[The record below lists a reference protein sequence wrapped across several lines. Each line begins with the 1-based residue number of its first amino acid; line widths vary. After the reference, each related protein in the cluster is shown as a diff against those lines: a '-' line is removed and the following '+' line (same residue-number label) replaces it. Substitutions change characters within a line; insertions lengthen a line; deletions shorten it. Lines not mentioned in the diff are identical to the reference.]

1 MIIEK
6 IEAWPVRLPRDFAQA
21 MGGAGTPTRLAGGAG
36 DYRWSEV
43 YPALYSVNYE
53 TALVKVTLDSGVV
66 GWGEA
71 QAPLAPEVACEIVR
85 LLLTPALIG
94 VPFDGSR
101 AALEWMWD
109 RMYATMRVRG
119 QTGGFMMDAVSS
131 VDIALWDIAGKL
143 AQKPI
148 AALLSENPAWRLPA
162 YVSGLPLVG
171 RGEAALPYRDAGF
184 TRFKLFY
191 DTPKVGEFLESVD
204 QMPAGTSYAVDA
216 LWRFD
221 LDEAIRFGRELDK
234 RKVLWFEAPLLPES
248 PAEHA
253 ELARKLTTP
262 IALGESYRTRYEM
275 APFFREGALRVYQPD
290 LGRVGITEGV
300 RLASMATMAKADVV
314 PHLSIACGPQIAAAL
329 QFSAA
334 VHCHL
339 VEYNPQVL
347 AIANRFLRTP
357 LTLEGDSYVVPDGPG
372 LGIEINEAALP

>member
-1 MIIEK
+1 MMIEK
-6 IEAWPVRLPRDFAQA
+6 IEAWPVRLPRDFAKA

-36 DYRWSEV
+36 DYRWSDV
-43 YPALYSVNYE
+43 YPALYSINYE
-53 TALVKVTLDSGVV
+53 TALVKVTMADGIV

-85 LLLTPALIG
+85 LLLAPAIVG
-94 VPFDGSR
+94 MPFDGSR
-101 AALEWMWD
+101 AAIEWLWD

-119 QTGGFMMDAVSS
+119 QTGGFMMDAVSG

-143 AQKPI
+143 AGKPI
-148 AALLSENPAWRLPA
+148 AAMLSENPAWWLPA
-162 YVSGLPLVG
+162 YVSGLPLTG
-171 RGEAALPYRDAGF
+171 RGAAAVPYRDAGL

-191 DTPKVGEFLESVD
+191 DTPHVGAFLESLD
-204 QMPAGTSYAVDA
+204 EMPADTSYAVDA

-221 LDEAIRFGRELDK
+221 LAEAIRFGLELDQ
-234 RKVLWFEAPLLPES
+234 RKALWFEAPLLPES
-248 PAEHA
+248 PFEHA
-253 ELARKLTTP
+253 ELARKVTTP
-262 IALGESYRTRYEM
+262 IAIGESYRTRYEM

-290 LGRVGITEGV
+290 LGRVGITEGM
-300 RLASMATMAKADVV
+300 RLANLATMAKADVV

-347 AIANRFLRTP
+347 AIANRFLKTP
-357 LTLEGDSYVVPDGPG
+357 LRMEGDSYIVPDGPG

>member
-6 IEAWPVRLPRDFAQA
+6 IEAWPVRLPRDFSKA

-43 YPALYSVNYE
+43 YPALYSIHYE
-53 TALVKVTLDSGVV
+53 TALVKVTLADGTV

-71 QAPLAPEVACEIVR
+71 QAPLAPEVPCEIVR
-85 LLLTPALIG
+85 LLLAPALVG
-94 VPFDGSR
+94 VSFDGSR
-101 AALEWMWD
+101 AAVEWLWD

-119 QTGGFMMDAVSS
+119 QTGGFMMDAISG

-143 AQKPI
+143 AGKPI
-148 AALLSENPAWRLPA
+148 ATLLSESPSWRLPA
-162 YVSGLPLVG
+162 YVSGLPLAG
-171 RGEAALPYRDAGF
+171 RGAAAIPYRDAGL

-191 DTPKVGEFLESVD
+191 DTPHTGDFLRSLDE
-204 QMPAGTSYAVDA
+204 MPAGTSYAVDA
-216 LWRFD
+216 LWRFALED
-221 LDEAIRFGRELDK
+221 AIRFGQELDQ
-234 RKVLWFEAPLLPES
+234 RKALWFEAPLLPENA
-248 PAEHA
+248 AEHA
-253 ELARKLTTP
+253 ELAREVSTP
-262 IALGESYRTRYEM
+262 IAIGESYRTRYEM

-290 LGRVGITEGV
+290 LGRVGITEGM
-300 RLASMATMAKADVV
+300 RLASMAVAAKADVV

-347 AIANRFLRTP
+347 AIANRFLKTP
-357 LTLEGDSYVVPDGPG
+357 LRLDGDCYVVPDGPG
-372 LGIEINEAALP
+372 LGIEMDEAALP